1 MQPVV
6 SPGVDG
12 QVAGST
18 AQLVAV
24 LITSLVALG
33 AVAAVAL
40 WARRNR
46 IWWPYLVVLTG
57 GLTCFM
63 EPMFDHYFGLWFFDE
78 GQWNAFVTYGIHV
91 PVWLPIVY
99 VAYYGC
105 WTTFL
110 IHRWSRGATPQVV
123 VKLYL
128 GSVALAGLAEVFYIN
143 MVGLYDYQDSQP
155 FLVAGYPPWIAFV
168 NGVPP
173 FVASLVFYKLIPL
186 LRGWEHMAIFVVTP
200 MCFAVDSF
208 GGSFLYLAARHGSDD
223 PNMWLLR
230 FLAILTAFGSFELIT
245 LAARLTL
252 GGPDGQ
258 QHLDLPGDRR
268 IHGGDRDPVLAHR
281 AGTGQPLDDGRLLR
295 LRVRRSRLDRVRAV

>member
-12 QVAGST
+12 QVAGDT
-18 AQLVAV
+18 AQLIAV
-24 LITSLVALG
+24 LITSLVT
-33 AVAAVAL
+33 VAAVIAVVV

-46 IWWPYLVVLTG
+46 LWWPYLVVVTG
-57 GLTCFM
+57 GVTCLM
-63 EPMFDHYFGLWFFDE
+63 EPMFDHLFGLWFFHE
-78 GQWNAFVTYGIHV
+78 GQWTAFETYGISV

-110 IHRWSRGATPQVV
+110 INRWSKGATPQDV

-143 MVGLYDYQDSQP
+143 MVGLYDYQDHQP

-173 FVASLVFYKLIPL
+173 FVASLVFYRLIPH
-186 LRGWEHMAIFVVTP
+186 LRGWEHMSIVLVTP
-200 MCFAVDSF
+200 ICFAMDSF
-208 GGSFLYLAARHGSDD
+208 GGSTFYLAVRHGSED

-230 FLAILTAFGSFELIT
+230 ALAIVTAFGSFELIR
-245 LAARLTL
+245 LAARLAL
-252 GGPDGQ
+252 GSP
-258 QHLDLPGDRR
+258 PPTAVPAEPEKTAV
-268 IHGGDRDPVLAHR
+268 PV
-281 AGTGQPLDDGRLLR
+281 
-295 LRVRRSRLDRVRAV
+295 

>member
-1 MQPVV
+1 MQPVD

-12 QVAGST
+12 QVAGDT
-18 AQLVAV
+18 AQLIAV
-24 LITSLVALG
+24 FITSAVAIA
-33 AVAAVAL
+33 AVAAVVI
-40 WARRNR
+40 WARRR
-46 IWWPYLVVLTG
+46 QIWWPYLVMITG

-63 EPMFDHYFGLWFFDE
+63 EPMFDHLFGLWFFHE
-78 GQWNAFVTYGIHV
+78 GQWTAFETYGISV

-105 WTTFL
+105 WTIFL
-110 IHRWSRGATPQVV
+110 INRWSKGATPQDV

-128 GSVALAGLAEVFYIN
+128 GSVALAALAEIFYIN

-173 FVASLVFYKLIPL
+173 FLASLVFFKLLPL
-186 LRGWEHMAIFVVTP
+186 LRGWEHVAIFAVTP

-208 GGSFLYLAARHGSDD
+208 GGASLYLAARHATED

-230 FLAILTAFGSFELIT
+230 VLAIVTVFGSYELIK
-245 LAARLTL
+245 LSARLTL
-252 GGPDGQ
+252 GSLPPTASPD
-258 QHLDLPGDRR
+258 D
-268 IHGGDRDPVLAHR
+268 A
-281 AGTGQPLDDGRLLR
+281 AQPTQS
-295 LRVRRSRLDRVRAV
+295 VVHV